1 MPYMRHHLKGM
12 KQKLSI
18 VKIGGNIIEDQESLS
33 QFLKLFAQLEG
44 KKVLVHGGGKRATDF
59 GKKLGIE
66 SKMVDGR
73 RITDA
78 QSLEV
83 VVMVY
88 AGLVNKNIVAQLQA
102 SNCNAIGLSGAD
114 ANIIIAEK
122 RPVNEIDFGFV
133 GDIIAVNSE
142 SISRLLSA
150 AFVPVF
156 CALTHDGRGQ
166 LFNTNADTIASEV
179 AIALSHTYDTTLYY
193 CFEKKGV
200 LRTITDEDSV
210 IRRINMESYQKLKQQ
225 KIISDGM
232 LPKLEN
238 CFHALNKRVQR
249 VCIGDLS
256 MLEPKTQLFTTIT
269 L

>member
-1 MPYMRHHLKGM
+1 M

-18 VKIGGNIIEDQESLS
+18 IKIGGNIIEDQESLFE
-33 QFLKLFAQLEG
+33 FLKLFAQLEG
-44 KKVLVHGGGKRATDF
+44 NKVLVHGGGKRATEF
-59 GKKLGIE
+59 GKRLGIE

-88 AGLVNKNIVAQLQA
+88 AGLVNKKIIAQLQA
-102 SNCNAIGLSGAD
+102 NKCDAIGLSGAD
-114 ANIIIAEK
+114 ANAIIAVK
-122 RPVNEIDFGFV
+122 RPVNTIDFGFV
-133 GDIIAVNSE
+133 GDVMTVNAE
-142 SISRLLSA
+142 SISKLLSA
-150 AFVPVF
+150 EFVPVF

-179 AIALSHTYDTTLYY
+179 AIALSQNYDTTLYY

-210 IRRINMESYQKLKQQ
+210 IKRINMESYQKLKQQ
-225 KIISDGM
+225 KIIVEGM

-238 CFHALNKRVQR
+238 CFHALNKHVQQ
-249 VCIGDLS
+249 VCIGDIS
-256 MLEPKTQLFTTIT
+256 MLEPNAQLFTTIT

>member
-1 MPYMRHHLKGM
+1 M

-18 VKIGGNIIEDQESLS
+18 IKIGGNIIEDQESLFE
-33 QFLKLFAQLEG
+33 FLKLFAQLEG
-44 KKVLVHGGGKRATDF
+44 NKVLVHGGGKRATEF
-59 GKKLGIE
+59 GKRLGIE

-83 VVMVY
+83 VIMVY
-88 AGLVNKNIVAQLQA
+88 AGLVNKKIVAQLQA
-102 SNCNAIGLSGAD
+102 NKCDAIGLSGAD
-114 ANIIIAEK
+114 ANAIIAVK
-122 RPVNEIDFGFV
+122 RPVNMIDFGYV
-133 GDIIAVNSE
+133 GDVMTVNAE
-142 SISRLLSA
+142 SISKLLSA
-150 AFVPVF
+150 EFVPVF

-179 AIALSHTYDTTLYY
+179 AIALSQNYDTTLYY

-210 IRRINMESYQKLKQQ
+210 IKRINMESYQKLKQQ
-225 KIISDGM
+225 KIIVEGM

-238 CFHALNKRVQR
+238 CFHALNKHVQR
-249 VCIGDLS
+249 VCIGDIS
-256 MLEPKTQLFTTIT
+256 MLEPNAQIFTTIT